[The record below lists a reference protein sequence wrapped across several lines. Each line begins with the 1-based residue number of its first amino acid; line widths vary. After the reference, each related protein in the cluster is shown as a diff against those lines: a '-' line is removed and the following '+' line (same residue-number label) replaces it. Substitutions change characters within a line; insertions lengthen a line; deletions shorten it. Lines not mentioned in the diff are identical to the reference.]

1 MNVWG
6 SAGDLLER
14 PAEVACKLLLNL
26 RQAMTW
32 TKLVCILAVGVVVA
46 FAFRYFLYSDL
57 HPTVSLYRT
66 NIDPGSP
73 DFRKS
78 WYWEVDRNVFV
89 FWACIIMT
97 VVLVVVLAGRMMMRR

>member
-1 MNVWG
+1 
-6 SAGDLLER
+6 
-14 PAEVACKLLLNL
+14 
-26 RQAMTW
+26 MTW

-57 HPTVSLYRT
+57 HPTVNFYRS

-73 DFRKS
+73 DFRV
-78 WYWEVDRNVFV
+78 YWEVDRNVFV

-97 VVLVVVLAGRMMMRR
+97 VVLVVVLAGRMMMMRR